1 MSKKT
6 SYSGIQI
13 EASDNTY
20 NVASPVFRMQ
30 AARRKEATM
39 NKEIRLRRKEDEE
52 VKSGKKTK
60 KQVNNERKIRAR
72 QNSKAGV
79 SSHPAQYKTEVE
91 QRKKAAGDVA
101 EKIED
106 TNQKLQEG
114 RKRKEENERKYNGFG
129 YQALSFLE
137 NHLTSDDAQA
147 AKMVNGEPTWAE
159 SSRQLLNSM
168 GKKWSDFWD
177 KPIYID
183 HSFDSMNFDGDIA
196 VGYTGKDKTER
207 TTLGDATERAF
218 TNIALATGI
227 PAAKPF
233 TLATSLGAGYVGS
246 YLGGNLASS
255 TARSFGGNEDA
266 QRLFGTVGST
276 VGGITAGTL
285 GGYWGNTLDKTIPLF
300 SPATLYRTY
309 KVNPTGFTNIRNDIM
324 KRPMQTWRAR
334 RNGEYPLT
342 TSEQRKYILDR
353 RKAIEEGIEYNR
365 DKLEKEIKEFREY
378 NKKYQSAD
386 EDLVNRVINDQRN
399 YFNNTVYYDRGAN
412 VAKNF
417 GLSDDAVAH
426 AARPENVTYRMSKIG
441 RIPTHESGEVVIRR
455 RELGSNLPYTP
466 ISSLDNNLKGT
477 AGHEFDHIL
486 KRTSR
491 KDPLSEHSWD
501 IPYRIPYRGLKGTP
515 FEINLTR
522 NENLVKEFNN
532 SGIPRK
538 DRGTYEV
545 WQNSPEEFSAEYTF
559 AKVTGIEDQIGFLSN
574 RFGISRKEALDKMK
588 WLDENGYKS
597 GGKIKYFK

>member
-1 MSKKT
+1 MKSKT
-6 SYSGIQI
+6 PYSGIQI

-20 NVASPVFRMQ
+20 NVASPTLRIQEVK
-30 AARRKEATM
+30 RKEGTM
-39 NKEIRLRRKEDEE
+39 NKEIKKRRKEDEE

-60 KQVNNERKIRAR
+60 QQVKIERKNRAR
-72 QNSKAGV
+72 QNQKAGV
-79 SSHPAQYKTEVE
+79 VPHPAEYKTEVE
-91 QRKKAAGDVA
+91 QREKAAGDVA

-114 RKRKEENERKYNGFG
+114 RKKKEENERKYNGFG

-159 SSRQLLNSM
+159 SSRQLINSL
-168 GKKWSDFWD
+168 GKKWANFWD

-183 HSFDSMNFDGDIA
+183 HSFDGMNFDGDIA
-196 VGYTGKDKTER
+196 VGYTGKDQTER
-207 TTLGDATERAF
+207 TTLGDATNRAF

-233 TLATSLGAGYVGS
+233 TLATSIGAGYAGS
-246 YLGGNLASS
+246 YLGGNLGSS
-255 TARSFGGNEDA
+255 TAESFGGNEDA

-276 VGGITAGTL
+276 VGGITAGTV
-285 GGYWGNTLDKTIPLF
+285 GGYYGNTLDKVILIV
-300 SPATLYRTY
+300 SPASLYRTY
-309 KVNPTGFTNIRNDIM
+309 KVNPTGFTNIRNDII

-353 RKAIEEGIEYNR
+353 RKAIEKGIEYNR
-365 DKLEKEIKEFREY
+365 SKLEKEIKEYREY
-378 NKKYQSAD
+378 NKKYQLAD
-386 EDLVNRVINDQRN
+386 EDLVNGVINDQRN
-399 YFNNTVYYDRGAN
+399 YFNNTVYYDRGAK
-412 VAKNF
+412 AARRL

-426 AARPENVTYRMSKIG
+426 AARPEHVTYRMSKIG

-455 RELGSNLPYTP
+455 REFGSNLPYTS
-466 ISSLDNNLKGT
+466 IYSSADNLGGT
-477 AGHEFDHIL
+477 ATHEFYHIL
-486 KRTSR
+486 RRTSR
-491 KDPLSEHSWD
+491 KVPLSENRWD
-501 IPYRIPYRGLKGTP
+501 MPYHVPNRDLKGTP

-522 NENLVKEFNN
+522 NENIINKFNN

-538 DRGTYEV
+538 DRYTHEV
-545 WQNSPEEFSAEYTF
+545 WQNSPEEFGAEYAF
-559 AKVTGIEDQIGFLSN
+559 AKAAGIKDHIGYLSKE
-574 RFGISRKEALDKMK
+574 FGISRKEALDKMR

>member
-1 MSKKT
+1 MKSKT
-6 SYSGIQI
+6 PYSGIQI

-20 NVASPVFRMQ
+20 NVASPTLRIQEVK
-30 AARRKEATM
+30 RKEGTM
-39 NKEIRLRRKEDEE
+39 NKEIKIRRKEDEE

-60 KQVNNERKIRAR
+60 QQVKNKRKLRAR
-72 QNSKAGV
+72 QNQKVEVGP
-79 SSHPAQYKTEVE
+79 HPAEYKTEVE
-91 QRKKAAGDVA
+91 QREKAAGDVA

-114 RKRKEENERKYNGFG
+114 RKKKEENERKYNGFG

-168 GKKWSDFWD
+168 GKKWANFWD

-183 HSFDSMNFDGDIA
+183 HSFDGMNFDGDIA
-196 VGYTGKDKTER
+196 VGYTGKDQTER
-207 TTLGDATERAF
+207 TTLGDATNRAF

-233 TLATSLGAGYVGS
+233 TLATSVATGYAGS

-255 TARSFGGNEDA
+255 TAKSFGGNEDA

-276 VGGITAGTL
+276 VGGITAGTI
-285 GGYWGNTLDKTIPLF
+285 GGYYGNTLDKVIPIV
-300 SPATLYRTY
+300 SPASLYRTY
-309 KVNPTGFTNIRNDIM
+309 KVNPTGFTNIRNDII

-334 RNGEYPLT
+334 INGEYPLT

-353 RKAIEEGIEYNR
+353 RKAIEKGIEYNR
-365 DKLEKEIKEFREY
+365 SKLEKEIKEYREY
-378 NKKYQSAD
+378 NKKYQLAD
-386 EDLVNRVINDQRN
+386 EDLVNGVINDQRN
-399 YFNNTVYYDRGAN
+399 YFNNTIYYDRGARA
-412 VAKNF
+412 AKRL

-426 AARPENVTYRMSKIG
+426 AARPDHVEYRMMRIG
-441 RIPTHESGEVVIRR
+441 RVPTHESGEVVIRR
-455 RELGSNLPYTP
+455 RKLGSNLPYTS
-466 ISSLDNNLKGT
+466 IYSSTNNLGGT
-477 AGHEFDHIL
+477 AAHEFYHIL
-486 KRTSR
+486 RRTSR
-491 KDPLSEHSWD
+491 KDPLSEKGWD
-501 IPYRIPYRGLKGTP
+501 MAYYRPDRSLKGTP

-522 NENLVKEFNN
+522 NENIIKEFNN

-538 DRGTYEV
+538 DRYTYEV
-545 WQNSPEEFSAEYTF
+545 WQNSPEEFGAEYTF
-559 AKVTGIEDQIGFLSN
+559 AKVAGIEDRVGFLSN
-574 RFGISRKEALDKMK
+574 RFGISRKEALDKMR

>member
-1 MSKKT
+1 MKNKT
-6 SYSGIQI
+6 PYSGIQI

-20 NVASPVFRMQ
+20 NVASPTLRIQEVK
-30 AARRKEATM
+30 RKEGTM
-39 NKEIRLRRKEDEE
+39 NKEIKKRRKEDEE

-60 KQVNNERKIRAR
+60 QQVKIERKNRAR
-72 QNSKAGV
+72 QNQKAEV
-79 SSHPAQYKTEVE
+79 SQHPAEYKTEIE
-91 QRKKAAGDVA
+91 QREKAAGDVA

-114 RKRKEENERKYNGFG
+114 RKKKEENERKYNGFG

-159 SSRQLLNSM
+159 SSRQLINSL
-168 GKKWSDFWD
+168 GKKWTNFWD

-183 HSFDSMNFDGDIA
+183 HSFDGMNFDGDIA

-233 TLATSLGAGYVGS
+233 TLATSIGAGYAGS

-285 GGYWGNTLDKTIPLF
+285 GGYYGNTLDKVIPIV
-300 SPATLYRTY
+300 SPASLYRTY
-309 KVNPTGFTNIRNDIM
+309 KVNPTGFTNIRNDII
-324 KRPMQTWRAR
+324 KRPKQTWEAR
-334 RNGEYPLT
+334 MNGEYPLT
-342 TSEQRKYILDR
+342 VSEQRKYILDR
-353 RKAIEEGIEYNR
+353 RKAIGEGIQQNKN
-365 DKLEKEIKEFREY
+365 KLEQEIKEFIEY
-378 NKKYQSAD
+378 NKKYGMSD
-386 EDLVNRVINDQRN
+386 ESLVNEVVNDQRSN
-399 YFNNTVYYDRGAN
+399 FSTIYHDKGAK
-412 VAKNF
+412 VVKNF
-417 GLSDDAVAH
+417 GLSDGAVAH
-426 AARPENVTYRMSKIG
+426 AASPYSVKLRMERIG
-441 RIPTHESGEVVIRR
+441 QTPTHNAGEVVIRR
-455 RELGSNLPYTP
+455 RKPGSNLPYTP
-466 ISSLDNNLKGT
+466 INSLNNNLKGT
-477 AGHEFDHIL
+477 SAHEFYHVL
-486 KRTSR
+486 RNVSR
-491 KDPLSEHSWD
+491 KDPLSTIDFDLNYYS
-501 IPYRIPYRGLKGTP
+501 PVSSLKDTP

-522 NENLVKEFNN
+522 RENMVNQFNN
-532 SGIPRK
+532 AGVPIKNR
-538 DRGTYEV
+538 YNHEV
-545 WQNSPEEFSAEYTF
+545 WQNSPEELGAEYAF
-559 AKVTGIEDQIGFLSN
+559 AKVAGIEDRVGFLSN